1 MAYFPHIDI
10 QELLVRKEAYEGK
23 SGFQIWKAIKNRET
37 PSIPTFDQLT
47 HQVANEK
54 VFQNLVEIYSSCWEF
69 DPQKRID
76 MVEIRVLL
84 NKLLETENIST
95 LDSPNSRS

>member
-1 MAYFPHIDI
+1 MAIAKP
-10 QELLVRKEAYEGK
+10 
-23 SGFQIWKAIKNRET
+23 ET
-37 PSIPTFDQLT
+37 PLIPTFDQLT

-95 LDSPNSRS
+95 LNSPNSQS